1 MSWDTSQMSTRR
13 KPRVLYIAFYFP
25 PSRASGVYRARATAN
40 FLAENGW
47 DVTTIAAPMRFLR
60 EVADTMD
67 EQLLSTVDPRITVER
82 ADFDLYRFTHDI
94 RPIGRFRRNFPL
106 VAARGDTFNERYV
119 FPERYAPWGRSVV
132 RRALRLHL
140 RKRFDLVVATGN
152 PFVAFASA
160 WLFHRLTGV
169 PYVIDYRDSWTLDLF
184 TDAPAFE
191 PGHIAWRWEKRIIKG
206 ASAVAFVNGAL
217 REWHAEKYPNDAQK
231 LMVVPNG
238 WDPELMEVSDK
249 APASTQATESAP
261 LRFAYLG
268 TISSAQPVEELV
280 TAFTLARDH
289 TDLEDAELNIHGYLG
304 FFQGG
309 NLDILERLGLDLHRD
324 HQGAVS
330 AVDRGVHYR
339 GPVSKTDVAS
349 VYQRSDVLV
358 FLAGGARYVT
368 SGKIFEYMAT
378 GKPIVSVHAPGIAAT
393 EVLAGYPLWFA
404 ADSLEPEAVAQ
415 AMIAAGK
422 AARDLTPEQR
432 AAGRA
437 HAAAFT
443 RQKVLAPF
451 ETRLRQIVDERGH
464 RNGRDGSR

>member
-1 MSWDTSQMSTRR
+1 MSTRR

-40 FLAENGW
+40 FLAEKGW

-60 EVADTMD
+60 EVADTTD

-82 ADFDLYRFTHDI
+82 ADFDLYRFTYDV
-94 RPIGRFRRNFPL
+94 RPLGMLRRNFPV
-106 VAARGDTFNERYV
+106 VAARAYQWGERHI

-132 RRALRLHL
+132 RRALRLHA
-140 RKRFDLVVATGN
+140 RERFDLVVATGN
-152 PFVAFASA
+152 PFVAFAAA
-160 WLFHRLTGV
+160 WSFHRLTGV

-184 TDAPAFE
+184 NDSPAFA
-191 PGHIAWRWEKRIIKG
+191 PNHIAWRWEKRIIKG
-206 ASAVAFVNGAL
+206 ASAVAFVNEAL
-217 REWHAEKYPNDAQK
+217 RGWHAEQYPTQAHK
-231 LMVVPNG
+231 LMVVANG
-238 WDPELMEVSDK
+238 WDPDLMAEPSSDD
-249 APASTQATESAP
+249 APADPDESHP

-280 TAFTLARDH
+280 NAFSLARDH

-304 FFQGG
+304 FFQGS
-309 NLDILERLGLDLHRD
+309 NLEILERLGLDLHRD

-330 AVDRGVHYR
+330 SVDRGVHYR
-339 GPVSKTDVAS
+339 GPVSKTDVAR
-349 VYQRSDVLV
+349 VYEQSDVLV

-393 EVLAGYPLWFA
+393 EVLAGYPLWFV
-404 ADSLEPEAVAQ
+404 ADSLAPEAVAQ

-443 RQKVLAPF
+443 RQAVLAPF
-451 ETRLRQIVDERGH
+451 EERLRQIIDKRGH
-464 RNGRDGSR
+464 GSGKDGSQ